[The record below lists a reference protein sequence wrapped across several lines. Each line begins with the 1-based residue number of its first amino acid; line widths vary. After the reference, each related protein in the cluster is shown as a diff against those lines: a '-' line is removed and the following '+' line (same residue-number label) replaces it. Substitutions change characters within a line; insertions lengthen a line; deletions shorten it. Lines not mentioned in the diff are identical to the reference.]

1 VKGRDLDQGSPL
13 RTELKGEIQRVDSGV
28 KAEIQGLRGEVNDR
42 FAGIDQRFNILFGAL
57 VGVVVSHFLGWAEGY
72 ASDSSGLPG

>member
-1 VKGRDLDQGSPL
+1 VKGRDLDQGSLL

-57 VGVVVSHFLGWAEGY
+57 VGVVVSHFLG
-72 ASDSSGLPG
+72 